1 MPCSIVGSY
10 QSNGVVHPRRECYL
24 IKAQRR
30 LSAALHMCPL
40 RHGSLRE
47 FRGCTSCPF
56 HRNQMIAHQKNPVLH
71 SSTHRQSLYP
81 SQSTSSQS
89 SSFKNPPFRFSH
101 LHHIFHDPS
110 PVPSRA
116 SPRLASIPIT
126 GKSLL
131 RNNAWQP
138 KSQNSLPPVS
148 SHSTFR
154 QLQRRRAS
162 CNYPCLSQSLLNLP
176 LGWRSTMN
184 ACLVPSLSNLLG
196 QPCRLRP
203 PSSTC
208 LSPRSAVLMLANA
221 SQCHLCDPTLLEA
234 RP

>member
-1 MPCSIVGSY
+1 VVERRKSSRLFCLLPCMPCSIVGSY

-47 FRGCTSCPF
+47 FRRCTSCPF
-56 HRNQMIAHQKNPVLH
+56 HRNEMIAHQKP
-71 SSTHRQSLYP
+71 STSLFDTSAILFP
-81 SQSTSSQS
+81 SQSASSLS

-101 LHHIFHDPS
+101 FHHIFHDPS

-116 SPRLASIPIT
+116 SPHLASIPIAS
-126 GKSLL
+126 KSLL

-138 KSQNSLPPVS
+138 KSAKLTPSSV
-148 SHSTFR
+148 SHSTFW

-162 CNYPCLSQSLLNLP
+162 CNY
-176 LGWRSTMN
+176 
-184 ACLVPSLSNLLG
+184 ACP
-196 QPCRLRP
+196 
-203 PSSTC
+203 
-208 LSPRSAVLMLANA
+208 SPRSVVLMLANA

>member
-1 MPCSIVGSY
+1 MLFNQSPTPPISCASHVSIAAWESPGIQGVYFLSFPSKPDDCS
-10 QSNGVVHPRRECYL
+10 P
-24 IKAQRR
+24 
-30 LSAALHMCPL
+30 
-40 RHGSLRE
+40 
-47 FRGCTSCPF
+47 
-56 HRNQMIAHQKNPVLH
+56 KNPALD

-101 LHHIFHDPS
+101 LHPIFHDPS

-162 CNYPCLSQSLLNLP
+162 CNYPCLSQS
-176 LGWRSTMN
+176 
-184 ACLVPSLSNLLG
+184 
-196 QPCRLRP
+196 
-203 PSSTC
+203 
-208 LSPRSAVLMLANA
+208 
-221 SQCHLCDPTLLEA
+221 
-234 RP
+234 